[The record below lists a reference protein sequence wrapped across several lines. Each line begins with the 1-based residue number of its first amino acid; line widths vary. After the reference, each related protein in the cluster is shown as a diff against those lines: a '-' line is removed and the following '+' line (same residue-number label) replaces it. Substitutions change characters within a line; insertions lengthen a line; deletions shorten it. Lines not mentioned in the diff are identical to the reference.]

1 MVIFFCYPT
10 FSFLGLF
17 SFRFLLVA
25 FFFFVFFLTYSYMCA
40 LRAIPRTDS
49 ETPKEKEPHLFNDVV
64 AIDTFL
70 RHRFKDSSLLFSVGK
85 QKRAEK

>member
-1 MVIFFCYPT
+1 V
-10 FSFLGLF
+10 
-17 SFRFLLVA
+17 
-25 FFFFVFFLTYSYMCA
+25 CA

-70 RHRFKDSSLLFSVGK
+70 RHRFLYTLLLLFSVK
-85 QKRAEK
+85 KKTNKSNKTKNKKRVG

>member
-1 MVIFFCYPT
+1 
-10 FSFLGLF
+10 
-17 SFRFLLVA
+17 
-25 FFFFVFFLTYSYMCA
+25 MCA